1 MRKYTQAELKNM
13 AAEGF
18 AKDITWFD
26 RREVLKI
33 WSNGNTE
40 KIGYSSGI
48 YGINGGLISD
58 RDTGELYVITARNSN
73 LLTIF

>member
-1 MRKYTQAELKNM
+1 MRKYTQTELKNM
-13 AAEGF
+13 VAKGF
-18 AKDITWFD
+18 AKDITWLE

-33 WSNGNTE
+33 WNNGNTE
-40 KIGYSSGI
+40 KIGYSSGL

-58 RDTGELYVITARNSN
+58 SNTGELYVITARNSN